1 MASTLLVGSA
11 SRFMPYLIEYFAA
24 NLMGTKLFQ
33 KNLFPV
39 GEIQLKI
46 CLVSFNICQI
56 RKNQLLF
63 LFLAFAQLT
72 SVSVSYIEHGF
83 VLCAA
88 LQHLAWLCGS
98 ACSVSQLVFAL
109 PQLSWLVQHSA
120 PLVPASWC

>member
-1 MASTLLVGSA
+1 
-11 SRFMPYLIEYFAA
+11 MPYLIEYFAA

-83 VLCAA
+83 VLSC
-88 LQHLAWLCGS
+88 
-98 ACSVSQLVFAL
+98 V
-109 PQLSWLVQHSA
+109 QLSNIWLGSVALLAQFPSLYLHCLNSLGWFSIQH
-120 PLVPASWC
+120 P